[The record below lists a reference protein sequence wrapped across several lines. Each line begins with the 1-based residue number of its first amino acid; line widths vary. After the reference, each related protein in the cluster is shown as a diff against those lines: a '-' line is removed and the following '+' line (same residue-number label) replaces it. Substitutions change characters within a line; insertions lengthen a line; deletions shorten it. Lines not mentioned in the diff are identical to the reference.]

1 MKTSLRQ
8 SKLLRQQTTFPKK
21 IKLKIKLEQEN
32 DKALKQ
38 TLFLLL
44 FLKYIKRVVTLN
56 EAAIFVGCE

>member
-8 SKLLRQQTTFPKK
+8 SKLLRQQTTFPK
-21 IKLKIKLEQEN
+21 KIKLEQEN